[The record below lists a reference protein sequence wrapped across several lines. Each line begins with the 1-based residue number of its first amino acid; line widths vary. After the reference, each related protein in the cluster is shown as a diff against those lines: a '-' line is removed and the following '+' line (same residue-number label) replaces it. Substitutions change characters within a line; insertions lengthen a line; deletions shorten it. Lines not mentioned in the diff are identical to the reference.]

1 MQNNAVNA
9 SIRLNK
15 INQMKKKKRKKSLE
29 RRFQCTDSKEMS
41 CINKSW
47 QKKETEEG

>member
-15 INQMKKKKRKKSLE
+15 INQMKKKKR
-29 RRFQCTDSKEMS
+29 
-41 CINKSW
+41 
-47 QKKETEEG
+47 QKKKKKKNHWKEDFSALIQKK

>member
-15 INQMKKKKRKKSLE
+15 INQMKKKKKPKK
-29 RRFQCTDSKEMS
+29 
-41 CINKSW
+41 
-47 QKKETEEG
+47 KKKKIIGKKISVH